1 MLRHLKLKIK
11 FRIDNEK
18 LLENYKAILTKIED
32 LKKTILKAL
41 PVYYER
47 YIKTKTRTKSLY

>member
-1 MLRHLKLKIK
+1 MLRHLKLKMK
-11 FRIDNEK
+11 FRINNEK
-18 LLENYKAILTKIED
+18 LLENYKAILTKMED

-47 YIKTKTRTKSLY
+47 YIKTKTRTKSSY

>member
-11 FRIDNEK
+11 FHIDDEK
-18 LLENYKAILTKIED
+18 LLENYKAILAKIED
-32 LKKTILKAL
+32 LKQTILKAL

-47 YIKTKTRTKSLY
+47 YIKTKTRTKSSY

>member
-32 LKKTILKAL
+32 LKKNILKAL

-47 YIKTKTRTKSLY
+47 YIKNKTRTKSLY

>member
-32 LKKTILKAL
+32 LKKSI
-41 PVYYER
+41 
-47 YIKTKTRTKSLY
+47 